1 MTFDF
6 TDLAFMTGI
15 VAAFSEFLKLIKV
28 RVTWIPIF
36 NMLFGVVLG
45 FIYVSPDDPKQA
57 LMAGILIGLSAN
69 GLYTGVSIEVGKAN
83 KEVGNDPKEKGQIQ
97 MNYFYIYN
105 LKQALFFL
113 EQGAAVTDIN
123 LNKGKVFH
131 KFERNAQAEAIFT
144 MWCNNKRQEVAILKK
159 KAIQL
164 LEVRKIMALAS
175 IMLFLVMSLMGVLQV
190 DFIQTVIITVISFY
204 FGKTTETSKGGSQN
218 ETSN

>member
-1 MTFDF
+1 MFHLSSVSFIWNNLYIGIPKRLVGSLLSFRSVKGGKVMTFDF

-83 KEVGNDPKEKGQIQ
+83 KEVGNDPKEKG
-97 MNYFYIYN
+97 
-105 LKQALFFL
+105 
-113 EQGAAVTDIN
+113 
-123 LNKGKVFH
+123 
-131 KFERNAQAEAIFT
+131 
-144 MWCNNKRQEVAILKK
+144 
-159 KAIQL
+159 
-164 LEVRKIMALAS
+164 
-175 IMLFLVMSLMGVLQV
+175 
-190 DFIQTVIITVISFY
+190 
-204 FGKTTETSKGGSQN
+204 
-218 ETSN
+218 